1 MLQIVALLM
10 IVTYYHH
17 KFKGQA
23 TGLQEFPY
31 SGKGDGG
38 KNVMAP
44 LSIPVPHRENVS
56 QNIEELGTE
65 VLLPKKNEKSRLK
78 WVFNFE
84 ISLFYIF
91 WASVTKQFFRAKKIG
106 AKKNFFGESV
116 F

>member
-1 MLQIVALLM
+1 MF
-10 IVTYYHH
+10 VTYYHH
-17 KFKGQA
+17 DDHIKFKGQA

-65 VLLPKKNEKSRLK
+65 VLSPKKNEK
-78 WVFNFE
+78 
-84 ISLFYIF
+84 ISFKMIF
-91 WASVTKQFFRAKKIG
+91 
-106 AKKNFFGESV
+106 
-116 F
+116 